1 MINVS
6 LDKKASEYVLN
17 YLKEPSSK
25 SYDYIYNEESW
36 NASYQDGALKL
47 YYAKYPD
54 EDRYN
59 TKEDRIALASDKVDG
74 E

>member
-36 NASYQDGALKL
+36 NASYKDGALKL